1 MINYRKEIFM
11 YSSYPC
17 YMPSIDTVN
26 TTRILGDT
34 PRAFNNY
41 TTKVIYPNSKVKWRP
56 NAIILVPLTSY
67 HYGLLASPLIHF
79 PINAPLIFTN
89 ANYLSQETFN
99 EIIRLSPTGKNVPAK
114 VLIVGPISSMIELQL
129 LKVGLSVIRVT
140 GNDPVQAASE
150 AMEFRYEMAPESM
163 EGKENIMIVSADN
176 YTESIPAAY
185 YSAHMGVPI
194 LFTYRDKLPE
204 ITK

>member
-1 MINYRKEIFM
+1 M
-11 YSSYPC
+11 
-17 YMPSIDTVN
+17 
-26 TTRILGDT
+26 
-34 PRAFNNY
+34 
-41 TTKVIYPNSKVKWRP
+41 
-56 NAIILVPLTSY
+56 
-67 HYGLLASPLIHF
+67 
-79 PINAPLIFTN
+79 
-89 ANYLSQETFN
+89 
-99 EIIRLSPTGKNVPAK
+99 
-114 VLIVGPISSMIELQL
+114 
-129 LKVGLSVIRVT
+129 SVIRVT